1 MWESVDESCA
11 AFKLGGPCRAIEFPK
26 IMSKR
31 AWFLMF
37 NLGTIA
43 YLMIDGTLRW
53 ETVSVISCGIAL
65 LLINGIAWI
74 SARKFKEWK

>member
-1 MWESVDESCA
+1 
-11 AFKLGGPCRAIEFPK
+11 
-26 IMSKR
+26 MSKR